1 MKTWTV
7 DEMLAE
13 HPCEWYDRDRIT
25 ALWAGRDAL
34 SLRDILDLDIRADE
48 RVWVACRLKA
58 LPVAIRR
65 RWTEGI
71 VERAVRTYALTCG
84 VSAVERWA
92 AQWLDGTDRTSESAA
107 QAAGNAWSAAQ
118 AAQAGEAAGAAWAAG
133 EAGAAGAAWSA
144 AWEAAGAAW
153 SARAAACAAE
163 SAAQAARGA
172 ARGAARAAAEAAARA
187 AAEAAEQ
194 DQQIAD
200 LRTLLDK
207 DGAS

>member
-34 SLRDILDLDIRADE
+34 SLRDILDLDIPADE
-48 RVWVACRLKA
+48 RMWVACRPKA

-107 QAAGNAWSAAQ
+107 QAG
-118 AAQAGEAAGAAWAAG
+118 
-133 EAGAAGAAWSA
+133 
-144 AWEAAGAAW
+144 EAAGAAW
-153 SARAAACAAE
+153 SAGEA
-163 SAAQAARGA
+163 GA
-172 ARGAARAAAEAAARA
+172 AWSAGEAGEAGVAEEAARAAAGVAEEAARA
-187 AAEAAEQ
+187 AAGVAEDAARAAEYN
-194 DQQIAD
+194 QQVAD